1 MNGDRNRQSRYAKV
15 FASLFVTLLLVGC
28 GGLGLLPHET
38 NVNNTKFNSYS
49 ELSTAYDGIKPGKT
63 TVSDLDR
70 IGFNSATSSNVEI
83 LSYLGVIERFMPRD
97 SIRFDRL
104 DPAVQNCIEARDQC
118 TAFVFR
124 PQRLEQERQGNFI
137 LDMLG
142 FERTTISKGWS
153 AEVTLL
159 VENGRIAYK
168 VISGKPRIEDLQD
181 SIHPLGPLQDVGGF
195 AAGAAVHA
203 LK

>member
-1 MNGDRNRQSRYAKV
+1 MNGDRNRPSRYAKV

-28 GGLGLLPHET
+28 GGLGLLPRET
-38 NVNNTKFNSYS
+38 NVNNTKFQSYS
-49 ELSTAYDGIKPGKT
+49 ELTAAYDGIMPGKT

-70 IGFNSATSSNVEI
+70 LGFNSATSSNVEI

-97 SIRFDRL
+97 SIRFDHL
-104 DPAVQNCIEARDQC
+104 DPAVQGCIEARDQC

-124 PQRLEQERQGNFI
+124 PQRLEQERQGNIF
-137 LDMLG
+137 LDILG
-142 FERTTISKGWS
+142 FERTTVSKGWS

-168 VISGKPRIEDLQD
+168 VISGKPRIEDMHD
-181 SIHPLGPLQDVGGF
+181 SVQPLGPLQDVGSF
-195 AAGAAVHA
+195 AAGAASHV